1 MKLRFCLVIL
11 YDPKASSCAQNSILT
26 LFSLYQLDLMTEK
39 WVIVAAVEVMLRFP
53 LMPGEDPSA
62 RCVSSKK
69 CQPSGGWPLTAP
81 RRHGDQEE
89 RWDECQGVTWARSG
103 EGVREFPLGRWC
115 GL

>member
-1 MKLRFCLVIL
+1 MKLGVCLLIL

-103 EGVREFPLGRWC
+103 EGVQGFPLGRWC